1 MSGRGYPAETR
12 AAAVRMVADRL
23 GSARSHWAAIE
34 AVAAHFGVHPNSVRG
49 WVRAAHGTAD
59 PRPLLPA
66 EQDAEIARLRAEL
79 VAAQTA
85 NAALA
90 QALLDR

>member
-1 MSGRGYPAETR
+1 
-12 AAAVRMVADRL
+12 MV
-23 GSARSHWAAIE
+23 
-34 AVAAHFGVHPNSVRG
+34 
-49 WVRAAHGTAD
+49 
-59 PRPLLPA
+59 A